1 MASVFARRADEF
13 AALVEGTSTSG
24 LERHARLLDVVG
36 QLQAE
41 TSPAPRPVFVADL
54 RERLMAEAETVLVPL
69 AARESAA
76 TDARLTLPGRTG
88 RGSDRRTSRDRR
100 IAWGV
105 GSLALLT
112 SAATVAVGSQVALP
126 GDALYPVKRAIEDV
140 STSLAVGDGETGQ
153 RMLAHADRA
162 PRGDPGP
169 HPALRRSTRPR
180 PSRACATSPSRPA
193 TARC

>member
-41 TSPAPRPVFVADL
+41 SPPAPRPAFVADL
-54 RERLMAEAETVLVPL
+54 RERLMAEAETVLVPV

-76 TDARLTLPGRTG
+76 TEDRLRLRVPGRTAPAAG
-88 RGSDRRTSRDRR
+88 RRTSRDRR
-100 IAWGV
+100 IAWGI

-126 GDALYPVKRAIEDV
+126 GDTLYPVKRAMEDV
-140 STSLAVGDGETGQ
+140 STSLAIGDGETS
-153 RMLAHADRA
+153 RPKDSSR
-162 PRGDPGP
+162 RGHHGP
-169 HPALRRSTRPR
+169 
-180 PSRACATSPSRPA
+180 ATSA
-193 TARC
+193 

>member
-54 RERLMAEAETVLVPL
+54 RDRLMAEAETVLVPV

-88 RGSDRRTSRDRR
+88 ARSRRRTSRDRR
-100 IAWGV
+100 IAW
-105 GSLALLT
+105 
-112 SAATVAVGSQVALP
+112 
-126 GDALYPVKRAIEDV
+126 
-140 STSLAVGDGETGQ
+140 
-153 RMLAHADRA
+153 
-162 PRGDPGP
+162 
-169 HPALRRSTRPR
+169 
-180 PSRACATSPSRPA
+180 
-193 TARC
+193 